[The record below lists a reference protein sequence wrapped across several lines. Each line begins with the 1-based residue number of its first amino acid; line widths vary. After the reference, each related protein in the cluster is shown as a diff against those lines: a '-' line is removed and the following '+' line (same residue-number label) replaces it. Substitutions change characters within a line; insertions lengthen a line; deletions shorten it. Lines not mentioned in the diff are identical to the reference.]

1 MGRLRALARLGGSAG
16 LATVEYVVGAAV
28 VLGTLAVGV
37 SSWNNGMVARLE
49 AMVTQ
54 VQAVR

>member
-1 MGRLRALARLGGSAG
+1 MRVLREFLFRDCRG

-37 SSWNNGMVARLE
+37 TAWNNGMVARLE
-49 AMVTQ
+49 ALVVQ

>member
-1 MGRLRALARLGGSAG
+1 MRALRAFFKDGDG

-37 SSWNNGMVARLE
+37 TAWNNGMVARLE
-49 AMVTQ
+49 ALVTQ

>member
-1 MGRLRALARLGGSAG
+1 MRALRDFFLRDARG

-28 VLGTLAVGV
+28 ILGTLAVGV
-37 SSWNNGMVARLE
+37 TAWNNGMVARLE
-49 AMVTQ
+49 ALVTQ